1 MIGGIFVNQLTFV
14 DKIKVLFE
22 LLFSSPII
30 TLIFV
35 FSLGLMILLFFYFKI
50 NKKIIKFV
58 FIGIYVA
65 LIGFAVFKYGSYF
78 LSSLDSFVTIFM
90 ANIYFPT
97 IPVYVFIMLISFII
111 MIVTLSSR
119 KIHRVVKIINTVFFS
134 IIQML
139 FGLFIYIIET
149 NNIDVSNNQ
158 SLYSNE
164 QTLTLL
170 ELGMGLF
177 VVWIIV
183 LLIVLYLRKADK
195 IFKTKDVEEKDDFD
209 QYINDYNEPGV
220 VSNGLDVSSLPNMST
235 SFNNSIV
242 ENLVPEV
249 SMFSNDDEEIL
260 EIEEINTDN
269 IDPNVSLSKV
279 DTYIDSSNIF
289 NSFDFLDVPVNT
301 MERKNDNDVDVIEF

>member
-1 MIGGIFVNQLTFV
+1 MNQLTFV

-35 FSLGLMILLFFYFKI
+35 FSLGLMILLFFYSKI

>member
-1 MIGGIFVNQLTFV
+1 MNQLTFV

-35 FSLGLMILLFFYFKI
+35 FSLGLMILLFFYSKI

-119 KIHRVVKIINTVFFS
+119 KIHKVVKIINTVFFS

-220 VSNGLDVSSLPNMST
+220 VSNSLDVSSVPNIST

-249 SMFSNDDEEIL
+249 SMFSSDDEEIL

>member
-35 FSLGLMILLFFYFKI
+35 FSLGLMILLFFYSKI

-119 KIHRVVKIINTVFFS
+119 KIHKVVKIINTVFFS
-134 IIQML
+134 IIQ
-139 FGLFIYIIET
+139 
-149 NNIDVSNNQ
+149 
-158 SLYSNE
+158 
-164 QTLTLL
+164 
-170 ELGMGLF
+170 
-177 VVWIIV
+177 
-183 LLIVLYLRKADK
+183 
-195 IFKTKDVEEKDDFD
+195 
-209 QYINDYNEPGV
+209 
-220 VSNGLDVSSLPNMST
+220 
-235 SFNNSIV
+235 
-242 ENLVPEV
+242 
-249 SMFSNDDEEIL
+249 
-260 EIEEINTDN
+260 
-269 IDPNVSLSKV
+269 
-279 DTYIDSSNIF
+279 
-289 NSFDFLDVPVNT
+289 
-301 MERKNDNDVDVIEF
+301 

>member
-1 MIGGIFVNQLTFV
+1 MNQLTFV

-35 FSLGLMILLFFYFKI
+35 FSLGLMILLFFYSKI
-50 NKKIIKFV
+50 NKKVIKYI
-58 FIGIYVA
+58 FIGLYVS
-65 LIGFAVFKYGSYF
+65 LIGFAVLKYGSYF
-78 LSSLDSFVTIFM
+78 ISSLDSFVTIFM

-97 IPVYVFIMLISFII
+97 IPVYVLIMLISFII
-111 MIVTLSSR
+111 MIITLSSK

-134 IIQML
+134 FIQML
-139 FGLFIYIIET
+139 FGVFIYIIET
-149 NNIDVSNNQ
+149 NNIDISNNH

-183 LLIVLYLRKADK
+183 LLVILYLRKADK
-195 IFKTKDVEEKDDFD
+195 IFKTKKDEESDDFE
-209 QYINDYNEPGV
+209 QYINDYNVPGV
-220 VSNGLDVSSLPNMST
+220 SVETPITNT
-235 SFNNSIV
+235 SFNNSMI

-249 SMFSNDDEEIL
+249 SMFAVDEEEIL
-260 EIEEINTDN
+260 EIDDINSDN
-269 IDPNVSLSKV
+269 IDPNISYSTV
-279 DTYIDSSNIF
+279 DKYVDSSNIF
-289 NSFDFLDVPVNT
+289 NNFDFLDVPINNV
-301 MERKNDNDVDVIEF
+301 ERKNNDVDIIEFDS

>member
-35 FSLGLMILLFFYFKI
+35 FSLGLMILLFFYSKI